1 MPAGPRKIIV
11 WGFPEA
17 TAKHKSLGIER
28 DGSGPSGLFHRAQAR
43 NDLMAGGDQTKST
56 THEVFSREEK
66 IVAGSDRS
74 FGFVM
79 AGAFALL
86 TLLNAWHEG
95 RIWPWSGGLA
105 ALFLAA
111 ALIRPAM
118 LNPLNRIWLKF
129 GLLLHR
135 IVNPVIMA
143 LLFFGTVLPTGLVM
157 RALGKDLLRLKRQ
170 PDADSYWIVRQPPGP
185 SPETMKD
192 QF

>member
-1 MPAGPRKIIV
+1 
-11 WGFPEA
+11 
-17 TAKHKSLGIER
+17 
-28 DGSGPSGLFHRAQAR
+28 
-43 NDLMAGGDQTKST
+43 MAGRDQAKST

-79 AGAFALL
+79 AGALALVS
-86 TLLNAWHEG
+86 LLNAWHVG
-95 RIWPWSGGLA
+95 RVWPWTAALA

-111 ALIRPAM
+111 ALLRPAI

-135 IVNPVIMA
+135 IVNPVIMG

-170 PDADSYWIVRQPPGP
+170 PEANSYWIVRQPPGP